1 MKEEKQAKEE
11 EVESIRDGLSDTMA
25 EKISRSFREK
35 QESDNL
41 IANMVR

>member
-11 EVESIRDGLSDTMA
+11 ELESIRDGMSDMMA

-35 QESDNL
+35 QESEYL
-41 IANMVR
+41 IGNMVR